1 MSHSLIYITASDA
14 EEAKRIGRA
23 LVNAQLAA
31 CVNVFTGMI
40 PIFWWEGEVQEDSE
54 AVLIAK
60 TRSALIDRVTAFVKE
75 RHSYDCPAVV
85 AVPVQGGNAAFLDWL
100 DSETGG

>member
-1 MSHSLIYITASDA
+1 MSYSLVYVTAGDA

-40 PIFWWEGEVQEDSE
+40 PIFWWDGEVQEDSE

-75 RHSYDCPAVV
+75 QHSYDCPAVV
-85 AVPVQGGNAAFLDWL
+85 ALPVQGGNAAFLDWL

>member
-1 MSHSLIYITASDA
+1 
-14 EEAKRIGRA
+14 
-23 LVNAQLAA
+23 LAA

-60 TRSALIDRVTAFVKE
+60 TRAALIDRVTAFVKE
-75 RHSYDCPAVV
+75 QHSYDCPAVV
-85 AVPVQGGNAAFLDWL
+85 ALPVQGGNAAFLDWL